1 MEHTAETGRYAL
13 VREFIGERKVHP
25 DNVAYHRAQGRVYP
39 DAKKEYK
46 TYLILTPD
54 NGRDAGV
61 FELVDPPLVLDKTSP
76 LYDAYRILKTVA
88 KPTEQRVIA
97 ILEASKG

>member
-13 VREFIGERKVHP
+13 VREFIGKRKVHP
-25 DNVAYHRAQGRVYP
+25 DLAAYHKAQGRVYP
-39 DAKKEYK
+39 DEKKEYK

-61 FELVDPPLVLDKTSP
+61 FELADPPSVPDKTSP
-76 LYDAYRILKTVA
+76 LHGAYRILKNVD
-88 KPTEQRVIA
+88 KPTEHRVLA